1 MRGEKVMNIKL
12 KNKKTLFNKLILS
25 FLLTFSLAFNSYATD
40 SDYNFNDKP
49 MTKEEISVW
58 KYKMEKIS
66 IFNNHGKWEIIQG
79 INTKLGDIQLLR
91 LVGAENIATERL
103 KSIEFKQN
111 LGNGISLVGL
121 LGAVLS
127 GIILSNVIKVENG
140 FYYGVGGLS
149 ASTGIILLG
158 NYISP
163 VIAEEDSHIITLD
176 EAVYAANAYNK
187 KLKEMLNIPESMQ

>member
-1 MRGEKVMNIKL
+1 MNIKL